1 MPHIISI
8 GGGKGG
14 TGKSFITANLGV
26 LLASQARKVLLV
38 DLDLGASNLHTL
50 LGVRNPKPGL
60 SEFLNK
66 TTRDLDHVI
75 VPTMF
80 ENLFFINSM
89 KCTLE
94 IANLSYA
101 QKLKLIRAIRN
112 LPHDYILL
120 DLGAGTNFNTLDFF
134 LASNE
139 GFLILTPSP
148 TSIENTFRFIK
159 AAHLRK
165 LKQILKRHVVDAILK
180 EIDNNFK
187 GELITI
193 PDLIGVLIKHDP
205 DQWKS
210 VQNTFNGFHFRLIL
224 NQFDKYTDVTLG
236 GRIEKVCNKYFY
248 CSFRFLGNV
257 GYDSRV
263 QDSILSRRV
272 YISKYPYTSTAIELQ
287 NIAKQIVGNGQDPVQ
302 LSSGMS

>member
-148 TSIENTFRFIK
+148 TSIENTIRFIK

-165 LKQILKRHVVDAILK
+165 LKQILTRDVVDAILK
-180 EIDNNFK
+180 EIHNNFK

-193 PDLIGVLIKHDP
+193 PDLVRVLKKHDP

-210 VQNTFNGFHFRLIL
+210 VQNIFNGFHFKFIL
-224 NQFDKYTDVTLG
+224 NQFSKHADVTLG